1 MTIRKYT
8 GKTKDEAIAAA
19 RAELGEQ
26 VVILNAKEV
35 PAGGIFG
42 VFKKST
48 YEVTAAIE
56 EEAVALRG
64 TSQTTSGRTSVVQES
79 APVKVKIPAAVQ
91 QPAPP
96 RQPVATGTSTFS
108 AVADEPIDLF
118 GNGKK
123 TDPEDLRSA
132 FQEIGELIKNTENVP
147 QSTYTRPEK
156 KSNVIKSDQIES
168 IDEAESHL
176 ISLATTRP
184 STPKK
189 EEEPEDQV
197 TDPSLKEHAKTLSGA
212 GANMSFVKVLYN
224 TLLDHEVEEI
234 YINQLLEDM
243 GKILSSGNSIDYL
256 LSSVYQKMVLK
267 LGQPHVI
274 TLSEER
280 RPKVVFFIGPTGV
293 GKTTTIAKLASKY
306 KVERGKKVA
315 LLTAD
320 TYRIAAA
327 EQLNVY
333 AKILETPFTICYSPD
348 DINTCV
354 SENADA
360 DLILVDTV
368 GFSHKNEKQKADLE
382 KMINSLDDK
391 YDKDIYLVLS
401 ATTKFKDLRDIVDTY
416 RSFTDFRL
424 LFTKLDE
431 TLAYGNILN
440 MRMYSGAELSYVTDG
455 QNVPDDIKVL
465 DAQACVFGL
474 LGGQ

>member
-35 PAGGIFG
+35 PAGGVFG

-56 EEAVALRG
+56 EEAVALRNNV
-64 TSQTTSGRTSVVQES
+64 QTKPAAKEE
-79 APVKVKIPAAVQ
+79 APVETPS
-91 QPAPP
+91 
-96 RQPVATGTSTFS
+96 RNGNNFS

-118 GNGKK
+118 GTGKK
-123 TDPEDLRSA
+123 TDPSDLRSA
-132 FQEIGELIKNTENVP
+132 FQEIGELIKNTESVP
-147 QSTYTRPEK
+147 KSTYTRPERT
-156 KSNVIKSDQIES
+156 STVIKNDQIES
-168 IDEAESHL
+168 IDEAEDHL
-176 ISLATTRP
+176 IALATARP
-184 STPKK
+184 STPK
-189 EEEPEDQV
+189 EEEPESAV
-197 TDPSLKEHAKTLSGA
+197 TDPALLQHEKTLSGA
-212 GANMSFVKVLYN
+212 SANMSFVKVLYN
-224 TLLDHEVEEI
+224 TLLDHEVEEV

-267 LGQPHVI
+267 LGEPHVI
-274 TLSEER
+274 SLSEEK

-333 AKILETPFTICYSPD
+333 AKILETPFSICYTPD

-354 SENADA
+354 AENNDA

-368 GFSHKNEKQKADLE
+368 GFSHKNDKQKADLE
-382 KMINSLDDK
+382 KMLNSLDDK
-391 YDKDIYLVLS
+391 YDRDIYLVLS

-440 MRMYSGAELSYVTDG
+440 MRMYSGADLSYVTNG

-465 DAQACVFGL
+465 DAQSMVFGL